1 MPDPRNPS
9 AINDN
14 IQKDAAL
21 AFDFGEQRIGVAYAN
36 RLTESTTALK
46 TLQARDK
53 EAVHHEITA
62 LISEWRPDALV
73 IGVPY
78 NIDGSESRLTGL
90 AVSFGRRLGERYGL
104 PVDQVD
110 ERLTSMEARMMLKEQ
125 RRTGQRRRKI
135 RREDID
141 SLSAKLIAEAW
152 LQEN

>member
-1 MPDPRNPS
+1 
-9 AINDN
+9 
-14 IQKDAAL
+14 
-21 AFDFGEQRIGVAYAN
+21 VAYAN
-36 RLTESTTALK
+36 RLTGSATALK
-46 TLQARDK
+46 TLQARDT
-53 EAVHHEITA
+53 EAVHHDIAA
-62 LISEWRPDALV
+62 LISEWGPDALV

-90 AVSFGRRLGERYGL
+90 AISFGLGLGQQYEL

-110 ERLTSMEARMMLKEQ
+110 ERLTSMEARMMLTEQ

-152 LQEN
+152 LREN

>member
-1 MPDPRNPS
+1 MTD
-9 AINDN
+9 
-14 IQKDAAL
+14 
-21 AFDFGEQRIGVAYAN
+21 
-36 RLTESTTALK
+36 STTALK
-46 TLQARDK
+46 TLPTRDT
-53 EAVHHEITA
+53 EAVIQDIAA
-62 LISEWRPDALV
+62 LIKEWAPDALV

-90 AVSFGRRLGERYGL
+90 AISFGLGLGQRYEL

-110 ERLTSMEARMMLKEQ
+110 ERLTSMEARMMLTEQ

-152 LQEN
+152 LREN

>member
-1 MPDPRNPS
+1 
-9 AINDN
+9 
-14 IQKDAAL
+14 
-21 AFDFGEQRIGVAYAN
+21 VAYAN
-36 RLTESTTALK
+36 RLTGSATALK
-46 TLQARDK
+46 TLQARDT
-53 EAVHHEITA
+53 EAVHHDIAA
-62 LISEWRPDALV
+62 LISEWGPDALV

-90 AVSFGRRLGERYGL
+90 AISFGLGLGQRYEL

-110 ERLTSMEARMMLKEQ
+110 ERLTSMEARMMLTEQ

-152 LQEN
+152 LREN